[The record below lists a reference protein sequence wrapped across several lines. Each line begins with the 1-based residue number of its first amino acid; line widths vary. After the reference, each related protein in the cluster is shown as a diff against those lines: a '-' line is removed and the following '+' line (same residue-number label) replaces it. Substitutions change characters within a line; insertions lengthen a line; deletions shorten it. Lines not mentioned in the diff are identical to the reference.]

1 MIKYSVIVPTY
12 NSSQTIEKCLD
23 SILNQFDENIEV
35 VVIDDHSKDN
45 TCDIVSSYGHKVKL
59 IRKTKNEGP
68 SIARNI
74 GIASCRGDY
83 IVFIDSDD
91 YIEADYFANVNDALN
106 GKNIDLLKINTNYY
120 GNRIDSKLFNTSS
133 TDILNGESLLLKL
146 LGENKIF
153 STPWMYIIKRS
164 LFLENNLFF
173 SNDRIHEDLGLIPC
187 LILKAK
193 RTMAIDYVGYN
204 YIYHDGSLSTSKNYE
219 QVVRRARD
227 IIYQYDFLIDY
238 FNKNTNNELLKQALK
253 DYLKQSLV
261 SKKNNLLMPE
271 LEQYEKKLKKRGIF

>member
-35 VVIDDHSKDN
+35 VVIDDDSKDN

-74 GIASCRGDY
+74 GIENCRGDY

-173 SNDRIHEDLGLIPC
+173 SNNRIHEDLGLIPC
-187 LILKAK
+187 LILKAA
-193 RTMAIDYVGYN
+193 RTMAIDYAGYN

-238 FNKNTNNELLKQALK
+238 FNKNTNNELLKQELK